1 MFKPQLLQELSKER
15 AEIKDD
21 EKFRTHEYSYN
32 FNSTS
37 DFFEKK
43 FPDVQIN
50 EFEQELD
57 ELDEHVDNFFK

>member
-21 EKFRTHEYSYN
+21 EKFRTHKYSYN

-37 DFFEKK
+37 DFFKKK
-43 FPDVQIN
+43 FPNVQIN

-57 ELDEHVDNFFK
+57 